1 MAGSSGICNKEL
13 AIPGGPSVDRYPQAT
28 PVAVPGRIGGRG
40 GAAMLLSA
48 KSYLPRARMDL
59 NFTPSPPA
67 RRHGWAW
74 LMEQARLRL
83 RIIIL
88 ARTPQEYLQ
97 IAAPEREGAYRLLMK
112 DDNKTLLLTL
122 PFNVS
127 LPAVKAGPET
137 VFTCEKIIVDY
148 SGASGGEEDWI
159 GMYSDSGSLIS
170 RQSLAGRD
178 KGRVEFSAM
187 DPGSYVFLLHSR
199 DGGAAQAE
207 SGRITVKE
215 NLGKKVIAELA
226 KVSPGGQ
233 VTVTS
238 GLSSP
243 KFRHIKI
250 LFAINDRNL

>member
-13 AIPGGPSVDRYPQAT
+13 TIPGGPSVDRYPQAT
-28 PVAVPGRIGGRG
+28 PVAVPGRIEGRG

-59 NFTPSPPA
+59 NYTLPP
-67 RRHGWAW
+67 GQEAW
-74 LMEQARLRL
+74 LGLADGAGQAVAEDYHLSQS
-83 RIIIL
+83 
-88 ARTPQEYLQ
+88 ASGDLQ